1 MVRSIVSQKESPG
14 FKPVWSLHLRIF
26 FYQGTLVSPATN
38 KNARS
43 VPSVFAYFILHK
55 ELCLTLEVN
64 RILSYFSN
72 AKAEKKNSAFAT
84 LTVAL
89 NCLC

>member
-72 AKAEKKNSAFAT
+72 AKAEKKILLLQHS
-84 LTVAL
+84 L
-89 NCLC
+89 

>member
-1 MVRSIVSQKESPG
+1 MVEQWLDLLSHRKRVLGSNPCGVCIFV
-14 FKPVWSLHLRIF
+14 FF
-26 FYQGTLVSPATN
+26 FYQGALVSPATN

-64 RILSYFSN
+64 RILSYCSS
-72 AKAEKKNSAFAT
+72 AKAEKNHS
-84 LTVAL
+84 L
-89 NCLC
+89 

>member
-14 FKPVWSLHLRIF
+14 FKPVWSLHLCIFF
-26 FYQGTLVSPATN
+26 FYQGALVSPATN

-64 RILSYFSN
+64 RILSYCSS
-72 AKAEKKNSAFAT
+72 AKAEKNHS
-84 LTVAL
+84 L
-89 NCLC
+89 

>member
-1 MVRSIVSQKESPG
+1 MVEQWLDLLSHRKRVLGSNLCGVCIFV
-14 FKPVWSLHLRIF
+14 FF
-26 FYQGTLVSPATN
+26 FYQGALVSPATN

-64 RILSYFSN
+64 RILSYFSS
-72 AKAEKKNSAFAT
+72 AKAEKKT

>member
-26 FYQGTLVSPATN
+26 FYQG
-38 KNARS
+38 ARS

-64 RILSYFSN
+64 RILSYFSS
-72 AKAEKKNSAFAT
+72 AKAEKKISAFAT